1 MMAAR
6 ARLQRQG
13 SLFIEFKP
21 LVDGSQAQWRTVVY
35 KQVFA
40 LPKCNPVLSCYLGE
54 VVSLVNEDV
63 DLQASTFLLTIKL
76 RIINIF
82 IENKNI
88 EYKW

>member
-1 MMAAR
+1 M
-6 ARLQRQG
+6 
-13 SLFIEFKP
+13 
-21 LVDGSQAQWRTVVY
+21 
-35 KQVFA
+35 
-40 LPKCNPVLSCYLGE
+40 
-54 VVSLVNEDV
+54 SLVNEDV